1 MATGHSL
8 AQMTQDEYDFAMRN
22 DRSVIYD
29 AIDNYNEMI
38 AEAREI
44 AMSFFVQGDTTNGRD
59 MYQLPI
65 AGRDERIRS
74 DGIPNLIRRHG
85 KWEVGFPIYTYKP
98 QLGTTPVQR
107 AYLTLQDLQKHVE
120 GINNRYDDTLRY
132 EIMLRLTDN
141 TDTAFVDPEGT
152 LTKETV
158 KPLINNDGTAIPP
171 LLGSNS
177 ETTDHNHYLGL
188 NNASI
193 DDTNDPIEDIVDH
206 LIEHFGRMTGGSN
219 IVVLVHPDERSE
231 VESLTGFDAVD
242 PNYKTLGDDS
252 TVALIPPNI
261 PGEVIGRVSGA
272 TVAVWDWIPSGY
284 CFGRHM
290 QVSAPLMRR
299 VDAAPSLGAG
309 RLINQLQYD
318 DNALQIDRW
327 MYRFGIGTG
336 NRLNGVWVQK
346 VASATYT
353 APTIS

>member
-29 AIDNYNEMI
+29 AIDMYNAMI
-38 AEAREI
+38 AEARQV
-44 AMSFFVQGDTTNGRD
+44 AMSFFVEGDTTSGRD

-65 AGRDERIRS
+65 AGRDQRIRS
-74 DGIPNLIRRHG
+74 DGVPNVIRRHG
-85 KWEVGFPIYTYKP
+85 NWQVGFPLYTYKP

-107 AYLTLQDLQKHVE
+107 AYLTLPELRAHIE

-132 EIMLRLTDN
+132 EILTRLTDN
-141 TDTAFVDPEGT
+141 TDDSFVDPEGT
-152 LTKETV
+152 LTNETV

-171 LLGSNS
+171 LLGTNT
-177 ETTDHNHYLGL
+177 EVTNHNHYFGL

-193 DDTNDPIEDIVDH
+193 DDTNDPVEDIVDH

-219 IVVLVHPDERSE
+219 IVVLINKAERAEIEALAGFVPVDQNYE
-231 VESLTGFDAVD
+231 VE
-242 PNYKTLGDDS
+242 GDD
-252 TVALIPPNI
+252 TTIALIPQNV

-272 TVAVWDWIPSGY
+272 TVAIWDWMPEGY
-284 CFGRHM
+284 LFGRHM
-290 QVSAPLMRR
+290 AMPAPLMRR
-299 VDAAPSLGAG
+299 VDAVETLGRG
-309 RLINQLQYD
+309 NLVNMSTLD
-318 DNALQIDRW
+318 ENALQIDRW

-336 NRLNGVWVQK
+336 NRLNGVLVQK

-353 APTIS
+353 VPTIT